1 MRVKIP
7 IFILLSTTLLFAIKV
22 DELINSG
29 LSNSSIIQKNQ
40 LQIDLIQ
47 AKKDENYA
55 KKFGEF
61 DIVGSYTH
69 YNLPRTLA
77 PIVPSSLSPNSSVE
91 TTQDLFT
98 TGIQYSVPI
107 FTGGA
112 LNQQVKI
119 DQLSKNMSQSRAKL
133 SREELIYNIRSL
145 YISGLTLQELISA
158 QNQYIK
164 ALEKLEYIISQ
175 SVKLGKKAKIDRLKA
190 DTSLQEAKGGLTQM
204 RSSLNMIKSTLIAIT
219 HIPNIDYFEL
229 ISVDMNQNIQKVSE
243 DNLDELERFKLQN
256 LEIEKGS
263 KVISKVKSSQKP
275 QVALNGYVGYNYDTD
290 DNSLNKE
297 NLWQIGLNL
306 KWNIFDFGKNSAKIQ
321 QAKIAKLQ
329 ATLQKE
335 ATTEGF
341 KKLIAKALNKIET
354 ALAEYQ
360 TNISKLNLLQESQKI
375 EDVRYNAGVSTLN
388 DLLLAKSKTQL
399 AKSKLIQSKYEY
411 QNGIYYLDYLL
422 EKGER

>member
-7 IFILLSTTLLFAIKV
+7 IFILLSTSLLFAIKV

-61 DIVGSYTH
+61 DIIGSYTH

-98 TGIQYSVPI
+98 TGMQYSVPI

-112 LNQQVKI
+112 LNQQIKI

-290 DNSLNKE
+290 DNSLNRE

>member
-1 MRVKIP
+1 
-7 IFILLSTTLLFAIKV
+7 
-22 DELINSG
+22 
-29 LSNSSIIQKNQ
+29 
-40 LQIDLIQ
+40 
-47 AKKDENYA
+47 
-55 KKFGEF
+55 
-61 DIVGSYTH
+61 
-69 YNLPRTLA
+69 
-77 PIVPSSLSPNSSVE
+77 
-91 TTQDLFT
+91 
-98 TGIQYSVPI
+98 
-107 FTGGA
+107 
-112 LNQQVKI
+112 
-119 DQLSKNMSQSRAKL
+119 
-133 SREELIYNIRSL
+133 
-145 YISGLTLQELISA
+145 
-158 QNQYIK
+158 
-164 ALEKLEYIISQ
+164 
-175 SVKLGKKAKIDRLKA
+175 
-190 DTSLQEAKGGLTQM
+190 
-204 RSSLNMIKSTLIAIT
+204 
-219 HIPNIDYFEL
+219 
-229 ISVDMNQNIQKVSE
+229 
-243 DNLDELERFKLQN
+243 
-256 LEIEKGS
+256 
-263 KVISKVKSSQKP
+263 
-275 QVALNGYVGYNYDTD
+275 LNGYVGYNYDTD

>member
-119 DQLSKNMSQSRAKL
+119 DQLSKNISQSRAKL

-158 QNQYIK
+158 QNQYIN

-290 DNSLNKE
+290 DNSLNRE